1 LSFIIV
7 FLGSLFSHR
16 WYALYQSGGPE
27 ALGDRSPRPGRVW
40 NRVPDFVRE
49 RIIRLAL
56 DEPTLGR

>member
-7 FLGSLFSHR
+7 FLGRLFSHR
-16 WYALYQSGGPE
+16 WHDLYQSGGPE